1 MAREELGLAVHQLRG
16 ISLQCFGDPPV
27 QLLSGIAQKSPV
39 GCFLHQRVLEGI
51 DRIGRNAALKYQL
64 GSERAGR
71 ERLAARPREAWRPR
85 AATCNGTNARTPHR
99 SAPPV
104 APTPNGR
111 AVPSTTRADSLESRV
126 AATGRRARSGRLP
139 CEAVRSPRRS

>member
-64 GSERAGR
+64 GSDEPAERGLQLVLGKPGDRRIGSSTPSRPSPGPKRCLPISLAILTASPSQTAG
-71 ERLAARPREAWRPR
+71 W
-85 AATCNGTNARTPHR
+85 
-99 SAPPV
+99 SA
-104 APTPNGR
+104 
-111 AVPSTTRADSLESRV
+111 ST
-126 AATGRRARSGRLP
+126 
-139 CEAVRSPRRS
+139 